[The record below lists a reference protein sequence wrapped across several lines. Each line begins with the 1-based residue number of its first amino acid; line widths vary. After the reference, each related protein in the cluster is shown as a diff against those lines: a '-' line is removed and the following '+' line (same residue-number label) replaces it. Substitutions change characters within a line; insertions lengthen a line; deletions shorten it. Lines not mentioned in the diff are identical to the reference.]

1 MTVQRISRVGLCASM
16 TAVGDRALDFA
27 LDLARQHGVR
37 LDIFLFAGDPFRPH
51 EPRGRHGELRPLDRR
66 EAIELER
73 QARLYHD
80 ARLGDYVDVGF
91 RLCEG
96 DEDPE
101 LRRCLHFRHEC
112 DVLVLPVPSAGATFG
127 GRAIAEFAES
137 LPCPVVLVG
146 PEEVGPLRLNSA
158 ASLLADRLGL
168 EAADWEPLAEPAVT

>member
-27 LDLARQHGVR
+27 LELAKRYAVR
-37 LDIFLFAGDPFRPH
+37 LDIFLFSGDPFRPH
-51 EPRGRHGELRPLDRR
+51 EPRGRHGELKPLDRR
-66 EAIELER
+66 EAIDLER
-73 QARLYHD
+73 EARIYHD
-80 ARLGDYVDVGF
+80 ARLGDFVDVGF

-112 DVLVLPVPSAGATFG
+112 DVLVLPVPFAGCMFG
-127 GRAIAEFAES
+127 GRPIGEFAES

-146 PEEVGPLRLNSA
+146 PKESGPPRLNSA
-158 ASLLADRLGL
+158 AGLLAERLGL
-168 EAADWEPLAEPAVT
+168 EVADWQPLAEPSVT